1 MGVLPT
7 FNVSNISLPWR
18 MATTGFVDGARW
30 CYVDFWTLSMSNM
43 FMAVSIHNGGTE
55 LHVRWG
61 ILRPFVSAE
70 RILEEFGIANEHD
83 PRVAGYNETTER
95 ILAAYPGDQV
105 IYSDPQVVQLPFAV
119 EASFEDDLIWGY
131 GDVLLRN
138 EFFLVNLP
146 VQYMPFLRIMMRSQA
161 KAAAKM
167 TRGGNRVTQSARDWV
182 TPPPAPGGGGSF
194 PSRPN
199 PFTRPSHSPGPNL
212 FGGNSFTNN
221 LAGPGL
227 TYADMEQASGAS
239 PEQAKAAAE
248 EMRKATARAKGLKR
262 LRLSRSNEDGKPTA
276 KKPDNSTTIT
286 PGRDDMVESVGTR
299 SEEQ

>member
-30 CYVDFWTLSMSNM
+30 CYVDFWTLSKSNM

-70 RILEEFGIANEHD
+70 HILEEFGIANEHD

-138 EFFLVNLP
+138 EFFLGNLP

-167 TRGGNRVTQSARDWV
+167 TRGGTASPRAPVTGPRRLLLQEEE
-182 TPPPAPGGGGSF
+182 G
-194 PSRPN
+194 
-199 PFTRPSHSPGPNL
+199 PFRPGPIRSRGPRPL
-212 FGGNSFTNN
+212 LGATCLGATASPTTW
-221 LAGPGL
+221 LGPG
-227 TYADMEQASGAS
+227 
-239 PEQAKAAAE
+239 
-248 EMRKATARAKGLKR
+248 
-262 LRLSRSNEDGKPTA
+262 
-276 KKPDNSTTIT
+276 
-286 PGRDDMVESVGTR
+286 
-299 SEEQ
+299 